1 MEEPRFLSVAE
12 LVSLHRDLQTDFGGA
27 SGLRDE
33 GALVSAAMAPQHHWF
48 YSEGDGD
55 AFLLAAVLLIHLGR
69 NQPFV
74 DGNKRVA
81 AAGALV
87 MLELNGIQI
96 RADAGAGALEA
107 ATLQAVQGK
116 LKLEVLAGV
125 FRSLAA

>member
-1 MEEPRFLSVAE
+1 MMEEPRFLSVAE
-12 LVSLHRDLQTDFGGA
+12 LVSLHRDLLTDFGGA
-27 SGLRDE
+27 FGLRDE

-48 YSEGDGD
+48 YSESGGD

-69 NQPFV
+69 NHPFV

-81 AAGALV
+81 VAGALV

-96 RADAGAGALEA
+96 CADADALET

-116 LKLEVLAGV
+116 LNLEALAEV
-125 FRSLAA
+125 FRSLAV

>member
-12 LVSLHRDLQTDFGGA
+12 LLSLHRDLLTGFGGA
-27 SGLRDE
+27 PGLRDE

-48 YSEGDGD
+48 YSEGSGD
-55 AFLLAAVLLIHLGR
+55 VFMLAAVLLIHLGR
-69 NQPFV
+69 NHPFV

-87 MLELNGIQI
+87 MLDLNGIQI
-96 RADAGAGALEA
+96 RADADSLET

-116 LKLEVLAGV
+116 LDLEALAGV
-125 FRSLAA
+125 LRRLED